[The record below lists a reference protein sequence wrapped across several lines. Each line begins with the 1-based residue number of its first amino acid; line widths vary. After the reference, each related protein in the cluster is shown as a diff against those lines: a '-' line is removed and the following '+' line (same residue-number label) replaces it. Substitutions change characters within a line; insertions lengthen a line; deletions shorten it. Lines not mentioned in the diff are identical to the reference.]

1 MVEEGGVVLV
11 PETPE
16 FLEEHQDKVE
26 EDAVTVI
33 PESLEIQETPEEI
46 VNEED
51 VPNEDNVNNKV
62 NTEKEDEGE
71 EETIKAEKMFR
82 FPLGTIKRIMKLD
95 DDVQM
100 LNQEAILCVTKATEF
115 FIESLAKESFGYT
128 SKNKKKTIMKNDV
141 NTAIETAECLAF
153 LDGAM
158 EE

>member
-1 MVEEGGVVLV
+1 
-11 PETPE
+11 
-16 FLEEHQDKVE
+16 
-26 EDAVTVI
+26 
-33 PESLEIQETPEEI
+33 
-46 VNEED
+46 
-51 VPNEDNVNNKV
+51 
-62 NTEKEDEGE
+62 
-71 EETIKAEKMFR
+71 MFR